1 MRSNLATCTAM
12 LLIIFLSCSPSS
24 GAINLP
30 SGIENPMPVRFPQL
44 LTAPAPS
51 WLAEGVRATYSVL
64 AGSSDTEHF
73 ENKDL
78 GSGQAGNG
86 INQLDVVSIE
96 NGQAAILNEAYA
108 PGAGVQGYVSA
119 AGVQG
124 ALRPLVETGSVAA
137 VGCGDFWCSP
147 AVLQNISAMA
157 NNNGLTVQ
165 RLPYTAGDAK
175 TYPAIRFD
183 FINNDLQIALV
194 YDLDTGVLLY
204 HTLDYS
210 SFNPV
215 GLNNVPISGSRNA
228 QYQFL
233 NLRQVE
239 MPWNDSQVPSWLG
252 VGQSMSYQG
261 QMSIQVQGASPMIT
275 PSALQMSVIDAH
287 NRFVDMKLDIYDQST
302 GSTSTSRVVRGIAQL
317 MGTWIPEEAIA
328 TLSPGVIDT
337 DPDTGMKV
345 SIVQNDANGVVF
357 EKTNQ
362 VDFKELYTYDL
373 DGKLVQAY
381 YEYNPWVMTS
391 VGFGSVK
398 TIMLQLVE

>member
-1 MRSNLATCTAM
+1 M

-64 AGSSDTEHF
+64 SGSSDTEHF

-175 TYPAIRFD
+175 TYQAIRFD

-373 DGKLVQAY
+373 SGKLVQAY

-391 VGFGSVK
+391 SGFGSVK